1 MQLIEIAH
9 AGKRHHHAREAR
21 GESDCITAAVQVV
34 EHLFRR
40 IRKIYEVTALDRLHD
55 QNGLVQF
62 AANLAAFAA
71 LYRQIV
77 VIQIIELNLNNL
89 DLRIFRQDLFENVR
103 AIVERNAQVAYLVLF
118 FQFKRRFI
126 GAALLEALE
135 FIGVLRVHQA
145 IIKVVRAARIELL
158 LEQRA
163 DLKK

>member
-1 MQLIEIAH
+1 MN
-9 AGKRHHHAREAR
+9 
-21 GESDCITAAVQVV
+21 D
-34 EHLFRR
+34 F
-40 IRKIYEVTALDRLHD
+40 
-55 QNGLVQF
+55 
-62 AANLAAFAA
+62 
-71 LYRQIV
+71 
-77 VIQIIELNLNNL
+77 

-103 AIVERNAQVAYLVLF
+103 TIVERDAHVAHLALF

-135 FIGVLRVHQA
+135 FIGVLRVHQL

>member
-1 MQLIEIAH
+1 M
-9 AGKRHHHAREAR
+9 
-21 GESDCITAAVQVV
+21 S
-34 EHLFRR
+34 
-40 IRKIYEVTALDRLHD
+40 
-55 QNGLVQF
+55 
-62 AANLAAFAA
+62 
-71 LYRQIV
+71 
-77 VIQIIELNLNNL
+77 
-89 DLRIFRQDLFENVR
+89 
-103 AIVERNAQVAYLVLF
+103 AIGERNAQVAYLVLF